1 MGARFRVGNGRS
13 IKIWQ
18 HHWLPIKH
26 PPLIS
31 SPIIESM
38 ENATVDC
45 LIDSN
50 TGNWDAEMLKGLLI
64 PAEAE
69 LALRLPLPRSQTE
82 DVLFWLF
89 TADGQYNCK
98 SGYKFLK
105 DLEENP
111 VLGTHTEVD
120 RKVWKKLWSPEVP
133 SKYKHML
140 WRACK
145 NSLPTKHNLVRR
157 TIIHTPTCDR
167 CSLQAED
174 SLHALWSCTGLN
186 DVWVGDRWSFRS
198 NIQFSTFHELC
209 SWMLENGKPMDLFAV
224 QVWNIRNQ
232 RNKLRLN

>member
-13 IKIWQ
+13 IKIRQ

-89 TADGQYNCK
+89 TADGQ
-98 SGYKFLK
+98 
-105 DLEENP
+105 
-111 VLGTHTEVD
+111 
-120 RKVWKKLWSPEVP
+120 
-133 SKYKHML
+133 
-140 WRACK
+140 
-145 NSLPTKHNLVRR
+145 
-157 TIIHTPTCDR
+157 I
-167 CSLQAED
+167 
-174 SLHALWSCTGLN
+174 
-186 DVWVGDRWSFRS
+186 
-198 NIQFSTFHELC
+198 
-209 SWMLENGKPMDLFAV
+209 
-224 QVWNIRNQ
+224 
-232 RNKLRLN
+232 